1 MASNPMPEFPSL
13 TADTQADVAIVGGG
27 IAGLTTAYQLQRA
40 GKSVI
45 VLEGGELASGESA
58 RTTAHL
64 SCALDDRYTKLERLH
79 GPQGARLAAESHA
92 AAITTIEHLAKLE
105 NIDCGFTRLDGYLF
119 FSTLAEL
126 RGLEAEL
133 AAAHRAGLNDVE
145 LVTRA
150 PLPSF
155 NTGRVLRFPN
165 QAQFHPLA
173 YLAGLARAITR
184 DGGRIFTHTHVT
196 KVQSGRP
203 ARLQTAGGA
212 TVTASA
218 VVIATNSP
226 VNDRVVVHT
235 KQAPYRTYV
244 IGARIPRQAVPLAL
258 YWDTADPYHYVRLQP
273 GINDDE
279 HDILIVGGE
288 DHKTGQADDHAAR
301 YHRLEQWTRERFP
314 ISDVAFRWSGQV
326 MEPVDGLGFI
336 GRNPADTDNIYI
348 ATGDSGHGM
357 THGTIA
363 GSLLT
368 DLIMGR
374 KNAWASLYNPGRVT
388 TGATPEFARE
398 GINTAAQYTDWLTP
412 GTVRHEN
419 EVPINSGA
427 ILRRGLTKLALYRD
441 EGGQLHECSAVC
453 PHLGGIVHWNGD
465 EKTWECP
472 VHGSRFDRFGKV
484 INGPSISD
492 LAPVHH
498 EAKATRG
505 TQG

>member
-1 MASNPMPEFPSL
+1 MPEFPSL

-196 KVQSGRP
+196 KVQSGRCY
-203 ARLQTAGGA
+203 RLQTAGGA

-244 IGARIPRQAVPLAL
+244 IGARIPRHAVPLAL